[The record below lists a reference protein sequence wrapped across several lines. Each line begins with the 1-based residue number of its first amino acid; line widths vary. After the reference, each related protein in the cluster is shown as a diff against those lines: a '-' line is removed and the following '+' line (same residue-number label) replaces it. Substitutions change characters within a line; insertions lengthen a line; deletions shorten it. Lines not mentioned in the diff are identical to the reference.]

1 MIIQDK
7 YQPVRLGREILNTE
21 CRIRNWVSLY
31 TPYPA
36 SLFIV
41 WGSGLQIIKSAGWIH
56 SFRLKNLFIFILSLI
71 LNLYLNLYLN
81 LNLHAAALTVKTD
94 GTGDYTLIQ
103 EAIDASMDGDT
114 VLVWPG
120 IYFEN
125 LVCNAKN
132 ITIGSLTMTTGD
144 PLYIRQTTID
154 ANHSGSCFEIKDCS
168 NLLTINGFT
177 WENGTGTWHGYISGG
192 GAIIKYSNIK
202 IYNCLIKNNKVN
214 GYGGGI
220 YFNHSQGFLS
230 DVTIMNNQAYDR
242 GGGIMLLNSSIE
254 FDTVNKCNIY
264 LNYASVGTDIYKL
277 AIGGPPLHV
286 VVDTFT
292 VSNPDYYYLHSAGSM
307 EIPQDDI
314 TYSINAA
321 KIQSSY
327 QNLYVDTDG
336 DNNNSGITP
345 DEPLKDIYF
354 ALLKMASDSISPDT
368 IHVANGIYSLSGG
381 EKFPLSLK
389 RDVSIQGT
397 DRDSTILDAE
407 NQIFLLNGIIFA
419 DNYKISN
426 LTLRNGNGDTISP
439 YMYGGVM
446 LNVNRN
452 SVLENVLFSHNRGE
466 GEGGGRIGSSNN
478 FLLRNVEFN
487 HNIGGGA
494 VRTGHIPTTA
504 NYDPDTVR
512 FEGCRFIQNIPD
524 YGKEYASGGGLGV
537 IGQASFPYYITT
549 ILYNC
554 LFVQNHTKNLNNGPG
569 ADAIGTLDNAS
580 VYVVNCTLA
589 DNTSDNPD
597 AKAIGVTYGSDV
609 HVYNSIVYNND
620 FGPAYMFT
628 LNGDYGDG
636 HLSIYN
642 SLIEGGE
649 AAIDIVTAYNY
660 LNYSPTNID
669 ADPLFT
675 GIGENPYQIDYGS
688 PCIDAGTLDL
698 PPFIHLPETD
708 LAGNPRVY
716 GASIDM
722 GAYEW
727 NPTVGT
733 NQTIIAEKEKALMV
747 APNPFS
753 TSTRIMVKTI
763 TASKMKLEVYN
774 NSGQRI
780 KVLMD
785 GTSIAGISI
794 ISWNGEDAYNRPL
807 PSGIYHVVLVVD
819 EKEVEEVG
827 VVKR

>member
-7 YQPVRLGREILNTE
+7 YQSVRLRRGILNTE
-21 CRIRNWVSLY
+21 CRIQNWVSSY
-31 TPYPA
+31 TKYPS
-36 SLFIV
+36 SLFFV
-41 WGSGLQIIKSAGWIH
+41 RGSGLQIIKSVGWIH

-71 LNLYLNLYLN
+71 LNLNLN
-81 LNLHAAALTVKTD
+81 LNLIATTHTVKQD

-103 EAIDASMDGDT
+103 EAIDAASNGDT

-120 IYFEN
+120 TYFEN
-125 LVCNAKN
+125 LYIESKSIA
-132 ITIGSLTMTTGD
+132 IGSLTLTTGD
-144 PLYIRQTTID
+144 LGYMHQTIID
-154 ANHSGSCFEIKDCS
+154 GNQTGSCFEIRNCQAGIV
-168 NLLTINGFT
+168 INGFT
-177 WENGTGTWHGYISGG
+177 MESGSGSYCG
-192 GAIIKYSNIK
+192 GICGSGMYVRNTMIEL
-202 IYNCLIKNNKVN
+202 YNCLIQNNKVTA
-214 GYGGGI
+214 YGGGI
-220 YFNHSQGFLS
+220 YCHTSDAFLS
-230 DVTIMNNQAYDR
+230 NVTVRNNYAYGR

-254 FDTVNKCNIY
+254 FDTLNRCNIY

-277 AIGGPPLHV
+277 GNASPPFLLA
-286 VVDTFT
+286 VDTFT

-307 EIPQDDI
+307 EVPQDDI

-321 KIQSSY
+321 KIETSY
-327 QNLYVDTDG
+327 QNLYVTPDG
-336 DNNNSGITP
+336 DNNNSGTTP
-345 DEPLKDIYF
+345 DEPLKDISF
-354 ALLKMASDSISPDT
+354 ALLKAASDSISPDT
-368 IHVANGIYSLSGG
+368 IHVANGVYSLSEG

-397 DRDSTILDAE
+397 HRDSTILDAD

-426 LTLRNGNGDTISP
+426 LTLRNGDGDNISP
-439 YMYGGVM
+439 YGLGGVII
-446 LNVNRN
+446 NTNRN
-452 SVLENVLFSHNRGE
+452 CKFDNLLFKSNHGE
-466 GEGGGRIGSSNN
+466 IEGGGVVVSSNN
-478 FLLRNVEFN
+478 FLLKNVEFN
-487 HNIGGGA
+487 NNIGGGA
-494 VRTGHIPTTA
+494 FRTVFSATI
-504 NYDPDTVR
+504 DSSPDTVR
-512 FEGCRFIQNIPD
+512 FESCRFINNIPD
-524 YGKEYASGGGLGV
+524 YGMEYAFGGGLGV
-537 IGQASFPYYITT
+537 VGQTTHPYYNTT

-554 LFVQNHTKNLNNGPG
+554 LFTHNHTRDINNGPG
-569 ADAIGTLDNAS
+569 ADAIGTLDNAN

-597 AKAIGVTYGSDV
+597 AKAIGVIYGSDV

-688 PCIDAGTLDL
+688 PCIDAGTLEL
-698 PPFIHLPETD
+698 PSFIHLPETD
-708 LAGNPRVY
+708 LAGNLRIY
-716 GASIDM
+716 GSSIDM

-733 NQTIIAEKEKALMV
+733 NEYQAIIPEKEKVLMV

-753 TSTRIMVKTI
+753 TSTRIMVKTN
-763 TASKMKLEVYN
+763 TTSKMKLEVYN
-774 NSGQRI
+774 NSGQLV

-785 GTSIAGISI
+785 GTSLAGTSVIR
-794 ISWNGEDAYNRPL
+794 WNGEDAINRPL

-819 EKEVEEVG
+819 GREVEEVG
-827 VVKR
+827 VVKW